1 MIWTTPALTDAEAIR
16 DYIARDSPRYA
27 ADLMARIVGAVERL
41 AQFPE
46 SGRKVPELDR
56 PDVRELIV
64 GNYRVVYRLVRQGE
78 VVEIALDRVVQV
90 VKDEVSS
97 ATPLDTRR
105 TVG

>member
-1 MIWTTPALTDAEAIR
+1 
-16 DYIARDSPRYA
+16 
-27 ADLMARIVGAVERL
+27 
-41 AQFPE
+41 
-46 SGRKVPELDR
+46 VPELDR

>member
-27 ADLMARIVGAVERL
+27 ADLMARLVGAVERL

-78 VVEIALDRVVQV
+78 VVEIAAVVH
-90 VKDEVSS
+90 
-97 ATPLDTRR
+97 AARR
-105 TVG
+105 FPTEGFTGG